1 MTGGIREHSFSPLGG
16 MRDAAAGHRSS
27 YSPTEKVFPKPH
39 IGREAVI
46 TESMEVH
53 SDKLGLVGPDLS
65 QACRHL
71 AIVNQMGE

>member
-1 MTGGIREHSFSPLGG
+1 MTGGIRERSSPLRG
-16 MRDAAAGHRSS
+16 MRGEAAGHRSS

-46 TESMEVH
+46 TESMEAH

-65 QACRHL
+65 QVCRHL
-71 AIVNQMGE
+71 GIVNHMGE